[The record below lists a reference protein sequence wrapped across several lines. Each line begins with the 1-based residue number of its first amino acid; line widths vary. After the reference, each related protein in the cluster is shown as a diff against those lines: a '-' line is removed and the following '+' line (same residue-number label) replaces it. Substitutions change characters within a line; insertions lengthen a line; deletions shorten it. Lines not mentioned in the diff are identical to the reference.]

1 MKLLLKRFHL
11 NVQAS
16 VCDFTVKRNTT
27 TLYKS
32 INMVNIHVQYSN
44 SHFPYCYYDFE
55 KKNQKVSKKNIITK
69 EE

>member
-1 MKLLLKRFHL
+1 
-11 NVQAS
+11 
-16 VCDFTVKRNTT
+16 
-27 TLYKS
+27 
-32 INMVNIHVQYSN
+32 MVNIHVQYRD